1 MCFLKLQGFGIWS
14 RLHIS
19 KSYGNMHWLENV
31 HRDIRAPLG
40 DEIRHFINAGHTD
53 RI

>member
-1 MCFLKLQGFGIWS
+1 
-14 RLHIS
+14 
-19 KSYGNMHWLENV
+19 MHWLENV

-40 DEIRHFINAGHTD
+40 DEIRHFINVGHTD